1 MIAAQQLELDHD
13 GQTAPHGAFALVI
26 VTVSAP
32 PVEVRVLD
40 PWRIAT
46 GGGRPTAQDRHGR
59 PLRADH
65 DGLELSYA
73 LASGATVDELRLVV
87 DHLARR
93 MREATPAPVS
103 SWLWLAVPIPAADS

>member
-13 GQTAPHGAFALVI
+13 AGQTAPHGAFALVI

-46 GGGRPTAQDRHGR
+46 GGGRPTAQDTQGR

-65 DGLELSYA
+65 DGLELER
-73 LASGATVDELRLVV
+73 ELRAIELMIAEHAEEWEATLEALRSADVV
-87 DHLARR
+87 DLAARR
-93 MREATPAPVS
+93 TARRRRR
-103 SWLWLAVPIPAADS
+103 